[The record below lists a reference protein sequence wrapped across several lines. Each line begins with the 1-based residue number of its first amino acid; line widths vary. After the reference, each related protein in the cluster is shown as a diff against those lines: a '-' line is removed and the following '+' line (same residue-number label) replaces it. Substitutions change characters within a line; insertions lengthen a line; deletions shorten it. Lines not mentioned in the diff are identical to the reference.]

1 MIKKRIGSGVEV
13 MLDTE
18 NELFVLAGKEK
29 DISAKMPL
37 NESFIFFI
45 EKLDS
50 EPHVFKEI
58 LPLLFPE

>member
-1 MIKKRIGSGVEV
+1 

-18 NELFVLAGKEK
+18 IELFVLASKEK

-45 EKLDS
+45 EKLDC

-58 LPLLFPE
+58 LPLLFTE